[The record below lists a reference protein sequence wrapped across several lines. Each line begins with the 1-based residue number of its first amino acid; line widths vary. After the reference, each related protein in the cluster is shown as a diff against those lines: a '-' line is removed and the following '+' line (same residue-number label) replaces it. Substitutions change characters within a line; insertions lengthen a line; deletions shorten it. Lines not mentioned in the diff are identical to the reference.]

1 MGFPW
6 LLPLLSSTRTCLHCR
21 LAFTQHTLHLHSRPT
36 PNQHAPMSPLLT
48 STHLAHTYGF
58 IVHQHPPS
66 THMSPSLASTHPC
79 LHCWPAPTQQA
90 PMSPSLASKHPPTPT
105 KATAVLL
112 PAVGCPR
119 VVPRM
124 RPEMCYFTKVSWPPG
139 LPYCNLYYCT
149 KQEPQ
154 DDKKKNNNNLPLG
167 PPDAARGPIPLHS
180 DKSHHGAGLQTKTLY
195 PSTKNGILRIFFLST
210 NYPFLFINPFTRII
224 LLIVFFWVFR
234 PPFSR
239 AFFSFSTD
247 RFFF

>member
-1 MGFPW
+1 MWKPFLARKKGKQHTTKMASSWRISFLIIWLVTSHAMGFPW

-36 PNQHAPMSPLLT
+36 PNQHASMSPLLT

-79 LHCWPAPTQQA
+79 LHCLPAPTQRT

-119 VVPRM
+119 VVPR
-124 RPEMCYFTKVSWPPG
+124 
-139 LPYCNLYYCT
+139 
-149 KQEPQ
+149 
-154 DDKKKNNNNLPLG
+154 
-167 PPDAARGPIPLHS
+167 
-180 DKSHHGAGLQTKTLY
+180 
-195 PSTKNGILRIFFLST
+195 
-210 NYPFLFINPFTRII
+210 NYPKFVTLQR
-224 LLIVFFWVFR
+224 
-234 PPFSR
+234 
-239 AFFSFSTD
+239 
-247 RFFF
+247 